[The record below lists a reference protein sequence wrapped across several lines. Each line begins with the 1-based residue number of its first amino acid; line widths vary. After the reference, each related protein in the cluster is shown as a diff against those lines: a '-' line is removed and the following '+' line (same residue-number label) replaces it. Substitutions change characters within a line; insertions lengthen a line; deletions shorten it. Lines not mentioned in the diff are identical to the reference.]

1 MYEKL
6 LEKLKQ
12 NQPLIHCITNP
23 IAIHQS
29 ANAVLALGARP
40 IMAEHPEEVSEITG
54 TAQGL
59 LMNLGNI
66 TDVRMESMKRSF
78 GTAREEKLPV
88 VLDAVGVAC
97 STLRRRF
104 VQELLEA
111 GAPTVIKG
119 NYSEILALH
128 RLEYRSSGVD
138 ADRSLTTD
146 SVTAA
151 AVSLAEKYH
160 TLILA
165 SGKTDIVTDGKRVVY
180 VHNGSARLSTVTG
193 TGCMLGAICTCCIA
207 LESSLDAV
215 VKACTILGICGERAK
230 TEKGSGSFMVNLM
243 DALSLI
249 NDKDIEDCQKVEEQ
263 KYGGI

>member
-78 GTAREEKLPV
+78 ETAREEKLPV
-88 VLDAVGVAC
+88 VLDAVGVASPEVC
-97 STLRRRF
+97 SGITGSRCANSDKRKLFR
-104 VQELLEA
+104 
-111 GAPTVIKG
+111 
-119 NYSEILALH
+119 
-128 RLEYRSSGVD
+128 
-138 ADRSLTTD
+138 D
-146 SVTAA
+146 SR
-151 AVSLAEKYH
+151 
-160 TLILA
+160 A
-165 SGKTDIVTDGKRVVY
+165 SPP
-180 VHNGSARLSTVTG
+180 
-193 TGCMLGAICTCCIA
+193 
-207 LESSLDAV
+207 
-215 VKACTILGICGERAK
+215 
-230 TEKGSGSFMVNLM
+230 
-243 DALSLI
+243 
-249 NDKDIEDCQKVEEQ
+249 
-263 KYGGI
+263 